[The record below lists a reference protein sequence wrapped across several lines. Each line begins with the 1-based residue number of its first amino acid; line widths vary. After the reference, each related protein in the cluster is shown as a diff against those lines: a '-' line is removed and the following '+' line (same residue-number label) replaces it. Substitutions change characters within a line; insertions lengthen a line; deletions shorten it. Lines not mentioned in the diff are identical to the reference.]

1 MPPAFSP
8 FRWLLP
14 LCAALAGGLG
24 FMALWTFVAV
34 WTGKPQAWLAPLAA
48 VDIALML
55 RLARAPEG
63 AARVWLAVVA
73 TGATVLGG
81 LWLIVATQLGLVMG
95 LDPLTSSQRLGLV
108 LFETLTRLSLQYSD
122 YMLIVL
128 ALPLAAWLTRAR
140 RL

>member
-1 MPPAFSP
+1 
-8 FRWLLP
+8 
-14 LCAALAGGLG
+14 
-24 FMALWTFVAV
+24 MALWTFVAV

-55 RLARAPEG
+55 RLARAPKG
-63 AARVWLAVVA
+63 AARIWLAVVA